1 MTAYTT
7 TKNDALAN
15 IREALDEHVNDYDLD
30 AIFDAIYSY
39 DDAQGGFVE
48 DEDADFWGI
57 VAANDLTMVKAEE
70 EWDGEGYYT
79 VAYTDGGMPF
89 TSDGA
94 IWCDYP
100 EDLAAI
106 ISGANVDATETH
118 LPVVYFEGDEDP
130 EEL

>member
-1 MTAYTT
+1 MTAYT

-39 DDAQGGFVE
+39 DEKLDGFVE

-57 VAANDLTMVKAEE
+57 VAANDLTMVKADE
-70 EWDGEGYYT
+70 EWMGEGFYT
-79 VAYTDGGMPF
+79 VSYTDGGMPF

-94 IWCDYP
+94 VWCDYP
-100 EDLAAI
+100 EDLADL
-106 ISGANVDATETH
+106 ISGANKDMTETH
-118 LPVVYFEGDEDP
+118 LPVVEFEGTEYQ